1 MKTRFPGFELWKKI
15 FIYLVTIQ
23 NPHSFSPIPFSP
35 LPSTG
40 EGPGVRESGRP
51 ESLLYWT
58 YHVLNKKTIKQV
70 EELEEKLGRQNQAID
85 AYREQLKN
93 LSDYKSER
101 DLYSELSTVFA
112 RAVNFD
118 DVFAKTLEAISRH
131 LKARYYGIFWI
142 DDKSELFVY
151 RLGKGYNPKLMCE
164 IPYTG
169 SMMGDS
175 LYKREVLWEPQFNT
189 RTDYIALNQ
198 DPGEYNVL
206 CSPIVLMGNDAG
218 VMRIADL
225 DPAVA
230 KKAMEVLQIVT
241 QLLCSSLERLK
252 LQHSNESTLRS
263 LDASFSIARLLE
275 NTLNKQEILEQVCP
289 QVHRLF
295 NCAGSIIAMKGP
307 DGAIKAASTW
317 PDNFVLTGNQISGAI
332 YLRNLLERFPAG
344 NCIIPN
350 IHKDDRCWSW
360 PDAKVR
366 SLLMAPVQERGE
378 VRGII
383 VAIGPAG
390 ETYTNIHANLLG
402 IVAAQTSM
410 TLERASYFSRQE
422 DLARCDG
429 LTGLL
434 NHRMFQETIRAEYD
448 RVKRYGN
455 HVSLV
460 MLDIDHFKK
469 FNDTYGHPVGDEVIK
484 MVARTL
490 KAMVRSTDRAFR
502 YGGEEFAV
510 VLPET
515 SPENGA
521 LLAER
526 IRRHIEA
533 DRSVKG
539 LVITVSIGVGGVIVS
554 ETPEACIK
562 RVDGALYCA
571 KETGRNRVV
580 VR

>member
-1 MKTRFPGFELWKKI
+1 L
-15 FIYLVTIQ
+15 
-23 NPHSFSPIPFSP
+23 
-35 LPSTG
+35 
-40 EGPGVRESGRP
+40 
-51 ESLLYWT
+51 
-58 YHVLNKKTIKQV
+58 LNKKAITRI
-70 EELEEKLGRQNQAID
+70 EELEEKIGRQNQAID

-118 DVFAKTLEAISRH
+118 DVFKKTLEAVSQH
-131 LKARYYGIFWI
+131 LKATYYGIFWI
-142 DDKSELFVY
+142 DDRSELFIY
-151 RLGKGYNPKLMCE
+151 RLGKGYDPRLMTE
-164 IPYTG
+164 IPYNG

-175 LYKREVLWEPQFNT
+175 LYKRTVLWEPHFNT
-189 RTDYIALNQ
+189 RTDYVPLNQ
-198 DPGEYNVL
+198 DPDEYNVL

-218 VMRIADL
+218 VMRLANI
-225 DPAVA
+225 DPAGV
-230 KKAMEVLQIVT
+230 KKASQIMQIVT
-241 QLLCSSLERLK
+241 RLLCSSLERLK
-252 LQHSNESTLRS
+252 LQQSNESTLKS
-263 LDASFSIARLLE
+263 LEASFSIARLLE
-275 NTLNKQEILEQVCP
+275 NTLNKQEILKQVCP
-289 QVHRLF
+289 QVPRLF
-295 NCAGSIIAMKGP
+295 NCVGSVIAMRDAVGSP
-307 DGAIKAASTW
+307 KAAFSW

-332 YLRNLLERFPAG
+332 YLRNLLQRFPTG

-350 IHKDDRCWSW
+350 VHGDDRCWSW
-360 PDAKVR
+360 PDPKVR
-366 SLLMAPVQERGE
+366 SLCMAPVQMRDE
-378 VRGII
+378 VQGII
-383 VAIGPAG
+383 VAVGPSG
-390 ETYTNIHANLLG
+390 ETYTNTHGNLLG

-410 TLERASYFSRQE
+410 TLERASYFSQQE

-448 RVKRYGN
+448 RVKRYSN
-455 HVSLV
+455 HASLII
-460 MLDIDHFKK
+460 LDIDHFKK

-484 MVARTL
+484 MVARTI

-515 SPENGA
+515 TAENGA
-521 LLAER
+521 RLAER
-526 IRRHIEA
+526 IRQQIGA

-539 LVITVSIGVGGVIVS
+539 LVITISLGVGEVNVS
-554 ETPEACIK
+554 ETPEGFIK

-571 KETGRNRVV
+571 KETGRDRVV